1 MSGEFTKE
9 VSDRICNHMNKDHAD
24 AVVKYVE
31 AFGNIN
37 NASSA
42 QMLGIDAEGMDIQAQ
57 VDGADVPVRIKFE
70 RTLADAK
77 DAHVLLVEMLKG
89 IN

>member
-9 VSDRICNHMNKDHAD
+9 VSDRICNHMNDDHAD

-42 QMLGIDAEGMDIQAQ
+42 QMLRIDAEGMDIQAQ
-57 VDGADVPVRIKFE
+57 VDGTDVPVRIKFE

-77 DAHVLLVEMLKG
+77 DAHVILVEMLKQ
-89 IN
+89 IK